1 MHYSQQQLGKSL
13 AESLLKLYPL
23 DQIRALNLERTG
35 PPQPFKGWTKKYFP
49 HRLTLA
55 PSSLHDE
62 LEDTFASLHLRR
74 GTHINRLAPR
84 GSAKTTWSTFAYPT
98 YCALERLERHIVIG
112 ADTGDQAYEYVQDI
126 RRELE
131 ENEALRKDYWPAIR
145 GMKARAGIIE
155 LSNKVL
161 IRPSSTGKRIRGR
174 KYRGFR
180 PSLIVIDDPQ
190 NLDHVISE
198 LMRRRSLDWMFKDVM
213 EAGTPQTNVVVL
225 GTALHRECLVCV
237 LHANP
242 GWQSNSKI
250 YKSIEQYPDRMDLW
264 ENQWKQLLLNFD
276 DPNKDATARK
286 YFDDNVEEMTRGS
299 KVLWD
304 AREPL
309 YTLMLKRAMNGIAA
323 FNSEKQN
330 DPIDPSLCEWPPDY
344 FNWPGL
350 WFDDWPMESI
360 IHKVISLDPS
370 KGRDSREGDYSA
382 IVMDGIDHRGLQF
395 VEADLAR
402 RSTEVMCADLCKH
415 IRTFQPEEV
424 IIETNQYQELIKPIL
439 RQTAAALGVALP
451 NLIDV
456 DNRENKELRI
466 RRLGPDFAQKSVRFK
481 RNSPGTTLLIQQLQ
495 DFPHGGHDDGPDS
508 MEGARR
514 RLKKGRSVNDL
525 F

>member
-1 MHYSQQQLGKSL
+1 MATLIRQL
-13 AESLLKLYPL
+13 ANQLLRPRPEPKQGMP
-23 DQIRALNLERTG
+23 R
-35 PPQPFKGWTKKYFP
+35 PFKGWTRHYFP

-155 LSNKVL
+155 LSNNVL

-250 YKSIEQYPDRMDLW
+250 YKSIEQFPDRMDMW

-276 DPNKDATARK
+276 DPNKDATARR
-286 YFDDNVEEMTRGS
+286 YFDDNAEEMTRGS

-330 DPIDPSLCEWPPDY
+330 DPTDPSMCEWPPEY
-344 FNWPGL
+344 FDWPGL
-350 WFDDWPMESI
+350 WFDTWPFESI

-370 KGRDSREGDYSA
+370 KGKESRDSDYQA
-382 IVMDGIDHRGLQF
+382 IVLNGIDHRGIQF
-395 VEADLAR
+395 VEAFNGKQ
-402 RSTEVMCADLCKH
+402 TIEMMCADLCKH
-415 IRTFQPEEV
+415 VASFQPEEV
-424 IIETNQYQELIKPIL
+424 VIETNQFQDLIKPIL
-439 RQTAAALGVALP
+439 VQTAKALGVVLP
-451 NLIDV
+451 RIV
-456 DNRENKELRI
+456 DCENRENKHLRI
-466 RRLGPDFAQKSVRFK
+466 RRLGPDLAQKSVRFK
-481 RNSPGTTLLIQQLQ
+481 RNSPGTTQLIQQAQ
-495 DFPHGGHDDGPDS
+495 EFPTAAHDDNIDAWEMS
-508 MEGARR
+508 RR
-514 RLKKGRSVNDL
+514 RLKKSKSINDL
-525 F
+525 W